1 VSFECLGTK
10 TLRLGE
16 GGIRGAWK
24 KVWDLSSPGEVA
36 PLAEHPAV
44 SSALTPGERNGH
56 LSLKHLQFVLRR
68 PMGMSQ
74 KPEMVRQ
81 DGSSSLKQWSKVSEK
96 KEQGMGAHTFNPN
109 TRVAEENRSQLGL
122 QRGLQDTQGYTEKPS
137 LGVGVGNK
145 GRRVLEDWESPHC
158 PRQEAAQHQ

>member
-1 VSFECLGTK
+1 MNLAFTSKSPTSSVGPISKITFLNLLKHNTVCVSFECLGTK

-24 KVWDLSSPGEVA
+24 KVPDLSSPGEVA

-81 DGSSSLKQWSKVSEK
+81 DGSSSLKQWSKVSE
-96 KEQGMGAHTFNPN
+96 
-109 TRVAEENRSQLGL
+109 
-122 QRGLQDTQGYTEKPS
+122 
-137 LGVGVGNK
+137 
-145 GRRVLEDWESPHC
+145 
-158 PRQEAAQHQ
+158 